1 MHSTAPL
8 HPLHSPRAQALI
20 PSLAARQ
27 VTRDRRAEQRDGPMH
42 EPSAGVWGER
52 SRRRLAA
59 FDTMLLDLR
68 KKV

>member
-1 MHSTAPL
+1 M
-8 HPLHSPRAQALI
+8 
-20 PSLAARQ
+20 
-27 VTRDRRAEQRDGPMH
+27 TRDRRAEQRDGPMH

-68 KKV
+68 KKVRG